1 MKTIR
6 HFNTLFYYDGPQVF
20 EARDADGRPYVA
32 VLVDADSIGGE
43 RYLVTGVAP
52 ERLGLFR
59 SGGLDLKSLLVESDR
74 EERYVAT
81 ADAGIDQPLQL
92 EKLTE
97 PLEDCGLLP
106 DSGFLL
112 HERFMNIDGQIEEL
126 KLVEDGWLE
135 GRGRVP
141 SRAGLDWLRGVFV
154 RHVPDDVPHPY
165 LYPTETGGVQ
175 AEWSLGSREA
185 TLEVNLETHDGQWHV
200 LDLESKDVQERTF
213 NCDSDD
219 DWAWLIGQIKRYESS
234 RLRQATT

>member
-97 PLEDCGLLP
+97 PIEDCGLLP
-106 DSGFLL
+106 DSCFLL
-112 HERFMNIDGQIEEL
+112 
-126 KLVEDGWLE
+126 
-135 GRGRVP
+135 
-141 SRAGLDWLRGVFV
+141 
-154 RHVPDDVPHPY
+154 PDD
-165 LYPTETGGVQ
+165 
-175 AEWSLGSREA
+175 
-185 TLEVNLETHDGQWHV
+185 
-200 LDLESKDVQERTF
+200 
-213 NCDSDD
+213 
-219 DWAWLIGQIKRYESS
+219 I
-234 RLRQATT
+234 